1 MADHFLQG
9 SPTNFRREHITL
21 GTDVDGY
28 VLVFVC
34 HLHRKASVLTVSA
47 TRNAMLVEQARED
60 ALEMH
65 RASKMD
71 GLRKHARNVSA
82 KFGASGKTGFEED
95 LH

>member
-1 MADHFLQG
+1 
-9 SPTNFRREHITL
+9 
-21 GTDVDGY
+21 
-28 VLVFVC
+28 
-34 HLHRKASVLTVSA
+34 
-47 TRNAMLVEQARED
+47 MLVEQARDD

>member
-1 MADHFLQG
+1 MADHLLQG

-28 VLVFVC
+28 VLASFY
-34 HLHRKASVLTVSA
+34 HLDRRSFVLTVPA
-47 TRNAMLVEQARED
+47 NRNAMLVEQARED

-82 KFGASGKTGFEED
+82 KLGPSGKSGFEEALD
-95 LH
+95 